1 MGRINYRELE
11 SAEDELLMMAE
22 KLKILHA
29 ETEAIIKKTYAI
41 AMQTGSNQE
50 SREEAVRSGND
61 FSKDQLMRV
70 RELQAVSE
78 SLSREAPALRKASE
92 SLHNVI
98 HIYKRAEED
107 VLDIYTGEYQV
118 IPRTKFGI
126 SHFGK
131 LNDFEKLIPVSAGG
145 TSEDSALSESIR
157 HKSLPKGPV
166 TGKTENVMTMSDEFL
181 I

>member
-29 ETEAIIKKTYAI
+29 ETEAIIRKTCAI
-41 AMQTGSNQE
+41 AMRTGSNQE
-50 SREEAVRSGND
+50 DWEEAVRSGNV

-118 IPRTKFGI
+118 IPRTKFGT

-145 TSEDSALSESIR
+145 QSDDPSFSESIR
-157 HKSLPKGPV
+157 HKGLPK
-166 TGKTENVMTMSDEFL
+166 ENDPGETDTVMTMSDEFL

>member
-22 KLKILHA
+22 KLKVLHE

-41 AMQTGSNQE
+41 AMRTGSNQE
-50 SREEAVRSGND
+50 SCEEAVRSGNNLT
-61 FSKDQLMRV
+61 KDQLMRV
-70 RELQAVSE
+70 RELKAVSE
-78 SLSREAPALRKASE
+78 NLSREALALRKASE

-98 HIYKRAEED
+98 HVYKRAEES
-107 VLDIYTGEYQV
+107 VLEIYAGDYQV
-118 IPRTKFGI
+118 IPRTNFGT

-131 LNDFEKLIPVSAGG
+131 LNDFKKLIPVSTGG
-145 TSEDSALSESIR
+145 MHGDPAFSESVR
-157 HKSLPKGPV
+157 HKSLPKEPE
-166 TGKTENVMTMSDEFL
+166 TGKTENVLTMSDEFL